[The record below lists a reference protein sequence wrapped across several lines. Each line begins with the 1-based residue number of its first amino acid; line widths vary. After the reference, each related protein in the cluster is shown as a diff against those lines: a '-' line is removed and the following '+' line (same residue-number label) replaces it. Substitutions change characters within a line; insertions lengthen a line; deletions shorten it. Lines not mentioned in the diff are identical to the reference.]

1 MPKTGGEIF
10 ADYLI
15 AEGVSYVCGIP
26 GHGNMSIFDALKDR
40 GSDITLVK
48 SRHEQSAAHIA
59 DAYCRASGEP
69 LATVTSIGP
78 GSVNTIVGLATSF
91 VDSIPV
97 VAVTGGPQTYME
109 GTGVLQEIERHAD
122 ADFSNLMRPVVKRSF
137 VAHRGDRVPSI
148 IARAFNEAL
157 TGRPGPVHVEM
168 PMDVQSIAVE
178 AEALLP
184 AERRP
189 AGRVRPDPQEV
200 ERAARLLI
208 SSERPVIL
216 AGGGCVRADA
226 APEVR
231 ALAEYLQ
238 APVVTT
244 MMAKGILPEDHVLC
258 AQHTGACGTSC
269 GNALTASADIIL
281 AVGTRFAEQ
290 TASSYVPGKSFNIP
304 PTKLVHLDID
314 PYEIGKNYPVTVGI
328 VCDAKTGLADLL
340 DAVQNLAGRSLDRG
354 DYVAEVQGRTQE
366 WWKMVRARWRENTL
380 SMSRVLAMIRDAM
393 PRETI
398 AIASAGH
405 PQIQAFQEFPVFQ
418 PWLSPGGYSTM
429 GYTLP
434 ASIGT
439 KLAKPEHPVIA
450 LAGDGDLLQ
459 TVQELHLA
467 AELGVPVVIAC
478 LNNAGWV
485 SIRDFQRGMF
495 GEERPVAVDFLK
507 ADGSSNAIDFAG
519 VAKAM
524 GCEAETVT
532 EVSQVN
538 AALGRARSSGGPYLI
553 DFRLSRDPSD
563 TENINVGHWDLPKP
577 SYLGGESDG

>member
-1 MPKTGGEIF
+1 MVRTGGEIF

-15 AEGVSYVCGIP
+15 AEGVPYVCGIP
-26 GHGNMSIFDALKDR
+26 GHGNMGIFDAFKDR
-40 GSDITLVK
+40 QDKLTLIK

-59 DAYCRASGEP
+59 DAYYRASGNP

-78 GSVNTIVGLATSF
+78 GSVNTITGLATAF

-97 VAVTGGPQTYME
+97 VAVTGGPQTYMY

-122 ADFSNLMRPVVKRSF
+122 SDFTQFMRPVVKRSF
-137 VAHRGDRVPSI
+137 VAQRGDRVASVV
-148 IARAFNEAL
+148 ARAFNEAL
-157 TGRPGPVHVEM
+157 TGRPGPVHIEM
-168 PMDVQSIAVE
+168 PMDVQ
-178 AEALLP
+178 AEAVDGEALAP

-189 AGRVRPDPQEV
+189 SGRVRPDPGAID
-200 ERAARLLI
+200 RAARLMI
-208 SSERPVIL
+208 EAERPVIL
-216 AGGGCVRADA
+216 AGGGCLRAGA
-226 APEVR
+226 GEEVR

-238 APVVTT
+238 VPVVTT
-244 MMAKGILPEDHVLC
+244 MMSKGLLPEDHPLC

-269 GNALTASADIIL
+269 GNSLTASADVIL

-290 TASSYVPGKSFNIP
+290 TASSYVPGASFNIP
-304 PTKLVHLDID
+304 PTKLIHLDID
-314 PYEIGKNYPVTVGI
+314 PYEIGKNYPVAVGV

-340 DAVQNLAGRSLDRG
+340 DSVRDLAGAPLDRS
-354 DYVAEVQGRTQE
+354 DYVAEVKGLTAE
-366 WWKMVRARWRENTL
+366 WWKTVRARWREGTL

-405 PQIQAFQEFPVFQ
+405 PQIQAFQEFPVYV

-434 ASIGT
+434 AAIGA
-439 KLAKPEHPVIA
+439 KLASPDSPVLG
-450 LAGDGDLLQ
+450 LAGDGDLMQ

-467 AELGVPVVIAC
+467 AELGVPIVIAC

-495 GEERPVAVDFLK
+495 GEERPVAVDFTK
-507 ADGSSNAIDFAG
+507 ADGGANPVDYAS

-524 GCEAETVT
+524 GCEAETVE
-532 EVSQVN
+532 EVGQVE
-538 AALGRARSSGGPYLI
+538 AALGRAQSSSGPYLI
-553 DFRLSRDPSD
+553 DFRLSRDPAD
-563 TENINVGHWDLPKP
+563 TEGINVGHWDLPKP
-577 SYLGGESDG
+577 AYLGGDQ

>member
-15 AEGVSYVCGIP
+15 AEGVPYVCGIP
-26 GHGNMSIFDALKDR
+26 GHGNMGIFDALKDR
-40 GSDITLVK
+40 QNDLTLIQ

-59 DAYCRASGEP
+59 DAYYRASGNP

-78 GSVNTIVGLATSF
+78 GSVNTITGLATAF

-97 VAVTGGPQTYME
+97 IAVTGGPQTYMY

-122 ADFSNLMRPVVKRSF
+122 SDFSQFMRPVVKRSF
-137 VAHRGDRVPSI
+137 VAHRGDRVASI
-148 IARAFNEAL
+148 VARAFNEAL

-168 PMDVQSIAVE
+168 PMDVQAMAVDS
-178 AEALLP
+178 EALVP

-189 AGRVRPDPQEV
+189 AGRIRPDAQDID
-200 ERAARLLI
+200 RAARLLI
-208 SSERPVIL
+208 DAERPVIL
-216 AGGGCVRADA
+216 AGGGCLRSGAAD
-226 APEVR
+226 EVR

-244 MMAKGILPEDHVLC
+244 KMSKGLLAEDHPLC

-269 GNALTASADIIL
+269 GNALTASADVIL
-281 AVGTRFAEQ
+281 GVGTRFAEQ
-290 TASSYVPGKSFNIP
+290 TASSYLPGASFSIP
-304 PTKLVHLDID
+304 PTKLIHFDID
-314 PYEIGKNYPVTVGI
+314 PYEIGKNYPVAVGV
-328 VCDAKTGLADLL
+328 VCDAKMGLTALL
-340 DAVQNLAGRSLDRG
+340 ESVQDLAGGRIDRSE
-354 DYVAEVQGRTQE
+354 YVAEVKGRTEE
-366 WWKMVRARWRENTL
+366 WWTTVRARWRDNTL
-380 SMSRVLAMIRDAM
+380 SMSRVLSMVRDAT

-398 AIASAGH
+398 SIASAGH
-405 PQIQAFQEFPVFQ
+405 PQIQAFQEFPAYV

-434 ASIGT
+434 AAIGA
-439 KLAKPEHPVIA
+439 KLAKPDHTVVA
-450 LAGDGDLLQ
+450 FCGDGDLLQ

-467 AELGVPVVIAC
+467 AELGVPIIIAC

-495 GEERPVAVDFLK
+495 GEERPVAVDFTK
-507 ADGSSNAIDFAG
+507 ADGSSNPVDFAA

-524 GCEAETVT
+524 GCEAETVS
-532 EVSQVN
+532 EIDQVN
-538 AALGRARSSGGPYLI
+538 AAMGRAQSSGGPYLI
-553 DFRLSRDPSD
+553 DFRLSRNPLD
-563 TENINVGHWDLPKP
+563 TEGINVGHWDLPKP
-577 SYLGGESDG
+577 AYLGGA

>member
-1 MPKTGGEIF
+1 MPRTGGEIL

-15 AEGVSYVCGIP
+15 AEGVPYVCGIP
-26 GHGNMSIFDALKDR
+26 GHGNMGIFDALKDR
-40 GSDITLVK
+40 QGKLTLVK

-59 DAYCRASGEP
+59 DAYYRASGAP
-69 LATVTSIGP
+69 LVTVTSIGP
-78 GSVNTIVGLATSF
+78 GSVNTITGLATAF

-97 VAVTGGPQTYME
+97 VAVTGGPQTYMY

-122 ADFSNLMRPVVKRSF
+122 SDFTQFMRPVVKRSF
-137 VAHRGDRVPSI
+137 VAHRGDRVASVV
-148 IARAFNEAL
+148 ARAFNEAL

-168 PMDVQSIAVE
+168 PMDVQAGAVE
-178 AEALLP
+178 SDALVP

-189 AGRVRPDPQEV
+189 SGRVRPDPQEI
-200 ERAARLLI
+200 EQAARLLI
-208 SSERPVIL
+208 AAERPVIL
-216 AGGGCVRADA
+216 AGGGCLRADA
-226 APEVR
+226 AAEVR

-244 MMAKGILPEDHVLC
+244 MMSKGLLPEDHPLC

-269 GNALTASADIIL
+269 GNALTAAADVIL

-290 TASSYVPGKSFNIP
+290 TASSFVPGASFNIP
-304 PTKLVHLDID
+304 PTKLIHLDID
-314 PYEIGKNYPVTVGI
+314 PYEIGKNYPVAVGV
-328 VCDAKTGLADLL
+328 VCDAKTGVAGLL
-340 DAVQNLAGRSLDRG
+340 DSVQDLASGRMERSE
-354 DYVAEVQGRTQE
+354 YVAEVRSRTEE
-366 WWKMVRARWRENTL
+366 WWTTVRARWRDDVL
-380 SMSRVLAMIRDAM
+380 SMSRVLAMIRDAL

-398 AIASAGH
+398 SIASAGH
-405 PQIQAFQEFPVFQ
+405 PQIQAFQEFPAYV

-434 ASIGT
+434 AAIGA
-439 KLAKPEHPVIA
+439 KLGKPDHTVVA
-450 LAGDGDLLQ
+450 LAGDGDLMQ

-467 AELGVPVVIAC
+467 AELGVPIIVAC

-495 GEERPVAVDFLK
+495 GEDRSVAVDFTK
-507 ADGSSNAIDFAG
+507 ADGSSNPVDYTA

-532 EVSQVN
+532 EVGQVN
-538 AALGRARSSGGPYLI
+538 AALGRAQSSGGPYLI
-553 DFRLSRDPSD
+553 DFRLSRDPLD
-563 TENINVGHWDLPKP
+563 TEGINVGHWDLPKP
-577 SYLGGESDG
+577 AYLGGD